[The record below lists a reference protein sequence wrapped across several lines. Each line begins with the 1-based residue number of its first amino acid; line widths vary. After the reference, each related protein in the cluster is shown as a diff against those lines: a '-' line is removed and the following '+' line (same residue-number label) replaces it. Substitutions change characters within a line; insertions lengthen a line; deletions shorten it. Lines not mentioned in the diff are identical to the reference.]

1 MFTIY
6 IFVIIFY
13 KNINRSFYYKNKQT
27 YLMIFLV
34 SFNFYACTNQ
44 SVVNPINT
52 LIEKK
57 NHNDGRN
64 NNIYIEVGADT
75 MINAN
80 AASSFRLILKP

>member
-1 MFTIY
+1 
-6 IFVIIFY
+6 
-13 KNINRSFYYKNKQT
+13 
-27 YLMIFLV
+27 MIFLV

-52 LIEKK
+52 LIEKKKK

>member
-1 MFTIY
+1 
-6 IFVIIFY
+6 
-13 KNINRSFYYKNKQT
+13 
-27 YLMIFLV
+27 MIFLV

-52 LIEKK
+52 LIEK

-64 NNIYIEVGADT
+64 NNIYIEIGADT